1 MIADIGIGLAAG
13 LVAGAVFFAGL
24 HWTVSR
30 LATARRPLLLTVA
43 SFMVRGAV
51 VAGLLVA
58 VSDGVLARVL
68 AGLAGILAVRTV
80 MVALVRRHLEVEES
94 SWT

>member
-13 LVAGAVFFAGL
+13 LVAGVIFFGGL
-24 HWTVSR
+24 RWTLNR
-30 LATARRPLLLTVA
+30 LATTHHPLLLTVS
-43 SFMVRGAV
+43 SFIVRGVV
-51 VAGLLVA
+51 VAGLLVV

-68 AGLAGILAVRTV
+68 AGLVGILVARTAI
-80 MVALVRRHLEVEES
+80 VALVRQDLEAEES